1 MKTAISVSD
10 EIFAQASGQAA
21 ELGISRSEFFA
32 RAARRYLDELAE
44 QSLTRQIDQ
53 ALFAATDDDSGA
65 AAEAAGRRLLAAEDD
80 DW

>member
-10 EIFAQASGQAA
+10 ESSNRPQARPPSWASADQSSSPG
-21 ELGISRSEFFA
+21 
-32 RAARRYLDELAE
+32 RRGYLDELAA

-53 ALFAATDDDSGA
+53 ALFPAADDDSGA
-65 AAEAAGRRLLAAEDD
+65 AAAAAGHRLLAAEDD